1 MKILMALT
9 YYYPH
14 WTGLTAYAKRI
25 AEGLVSRGHQ
35 VTVVTAQF
43 ADDQPLEDEHAGVRI
58 VRVPSWFRLSRGRV
72 MPTFPRMV
80 KQLMAEH
87 DIVQVH
93 TPMLETALVGR
104 IAHRA
109 GKKMVMTHHGDL
121 LMPSGLFNQFVQ
133 LTVGRMLDDGA
144 AAADVITTHSQD
156 YAEHSAYLH
165 PYLSKLEAIY
175 PPAVLPDPDSE
186 AVAFWRTELGLQG
199 KPLVGF
205 AGRFVEEKG
214 FDYLLKAI
222 PFVQEAFPD
231 VRFAYAGECNVVY
244 EGFYESCCPML
255 EAHKD
260 AIAMLGLLT
269 DQQKLANFY
278 AMCDVF
284 ALPSRTDCFPSVQIE
299 SLLCGTPLVT
309 TDIPGAREV
318 LQVTGMGKLVEP
330 RNERALAEGIIEV
343 LRNRQAY
350 IKSPETIRNVFSLE
364 RTIDAYE
371 TLFERL
377 VN

>member
-72 MPTFPRMV
+72 MPIFPRMV

-121 LMPSGLFNQFVQ
+121 VMPSGLFNQFVQ

-156 YAEHSAYLH
+156 YAEHSAYLR
-165 PYLSKLEAIY
+165 PYLDKLEAIY